1 MGVAL
6 LCGLTGC
13 VATKYQLS
21 KKTTPPVLLN
31 QAFAASEPIKVTLA
45 ALISYGGPGSWK
57 REALWDEYVVTV
69 QNQGDRPVTIDST
82 MLADAGGSAYGAG
95 TDPWALEK
103 QSKTL
108 EQQYRARGEA
118 FARAAAPGV
127 LIVGTGALLVG
138 SVAGGGIA
146 LLPVAG
152 VFAAAT
158 IVALPVYYVA
168 VLGINQHNK
177 KAVMAEFIRRRLP
190 LPLTLAPGETRTA
203 SLFYPMLRNP
213 HALELSWSGET
224 HSGQAVLALDFLQG
238 LHVPAATAGPVARK
252 SSRR

>member
-1 MGVAL
+1 
-6 LCGLTGC
+6 
-13 VATKYQLS
+13 
-21 KKTTPPVLLN
+21 
-31 QAFAASEPIKVTLA
+31 
-45 ALISYGGPGSWK
+45 
-57 REALWDEYVVTV
+57 
-69 QNQGDRPVTIDST
+69 
-82 MLADAGGSAYGAG
+82 MLADAVGSTYVAG
-95 TDPWALEK
+95 TDPWALET

-108 EQQYRARGEA
+108 EKQYRARGEA

-138 SVAGGGIA
+138 SLAGGGIA
-146 LLPVAG
+146 VLPVAG

-168 VLGINQHNK
+168 VLGINHHNK

-213 HALELSWSGET
+213 RELELHWSGET
-224 HSGQAVLALDFLQG
+224 RSSQAALPLDFLHG
-238 LHVPAATAGPVARK
+238 LHVPANTVEPTVRK